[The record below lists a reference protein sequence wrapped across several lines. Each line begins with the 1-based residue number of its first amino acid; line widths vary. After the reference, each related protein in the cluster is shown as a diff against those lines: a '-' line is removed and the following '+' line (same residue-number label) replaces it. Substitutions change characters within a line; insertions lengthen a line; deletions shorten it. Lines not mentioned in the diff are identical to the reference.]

1 MSAPSA
7 STSRPV
13 VVKVGTSSLVHD
25 QGALD
30 TSVIAKLAGEVAAQM
45 RGGRRV
51 VVVSS
56 GAVAVGRAAS
66 SVSPSSDP
74 TETRAM
80 SAIGQPRLMRA
91 DEDAFKAEGL
101 LSAQVLISLRDFGVR
116 RQYLRARET
125 IEVLWSAAAV
135 PIVNE
140 NDALL
145 DREVRFGDN
154 DRLAALV
161 ANLVGAEVLV
171 ILTDTPGLYDA
182 DPRRAR
188 GATLVEEVAASDAA
202 FDEVAGGPGSPRG
215 TGGMGTKLAAARLAA
230 WSGVRAVIA
239 QAARID
245 VIADAVDGKAGI
257 GTTIL
262 ARSERLPARK
272 AWIAFA
278 LPARGR
284 VVVDDGARRAIVER
298 DASLLP
304 AGVRR
309 VEGRFEEGD
318 AVEISDLSGAVFA
331 KGLARVGSV
340 NQAAWIGKRSRD
352 LDEGLSVEV
361 VHKDDL
367 VVLEASLAHVA
378 PTGELR

>member
-1 MSAPSA
+1 MSGAA
-7 STSRPV
+7 GGRPI
-13 VVKVGTSSLVHD
+13 VVKIGTSSLVARD
-25 QGALD
+25 GGLD
-30 TSVIAKLAGEVAAQM
+30 AAAINKFADEVAQQS
-45 RGGRRV
+45 RTGRRV
-51 VVVSS
+51 AVISS
-56 GAVAVGRAAS
+56 GAVAAGRAATPENTA
-66 SVSPSSDP
+66 VGAA
-74 TETRAM
+74 ETRAL

-91 DEDAFKAEGL
+91 YQDAFGAEGL
-101 LSAQVLISLRDFGVR
+101 LTAQVLISLRDFGVR
-116 RQYLRARET
+116 RQYLRARAT
-125 IEVLWSAAAV
+125 IETLWSAEAV

-145 DREVRFGDN
+145 DGEVRFGDN

-182 DPRRAR
+182 DPRRVR
-188 GATLVEEVAASDAA
+188 DATLVEEVAASDAA
-202 FDEVAGGPGSPRG
+202 FDEIAGGPGSLRG

-239 QAARID
+239 EAARQN
-245 VIADAVDGKAGI
+245 VVAESVEGAARV

-262 ARSERLPARK
+262 PRSERLSARK

-278 LPARGR
+278 LPARAK
-284 VVVDDGARRAIVER
+284 VFVDDGARRAIVER

-304 AGVRR
+304 AGVRS

-318 AVEISDLSGAVFA
+318 AVEISDLSGAVFG

-340 NQAAWIGKRSRD
+340 NQSAWIGKRSREIG
-352 LDEGLSVEV
+352 EGLSVEV
-361 VHKDDL
+361 VHRDDL
-367 VVLEASLAHVA
+367 VVLEASLARVA
-378 PTGELR
+378 PLSEAP

>member
-1 MSAPSA
+1 MSSA
-7 STSRPV
+7 SASPERPI
-13 VVKVGTSSLVHD
+13 VVKIGTSSLVRER
-25 QGALD
+25 GALD
-30 TSVIAKLAGEVAAQM
+30 ASAIAKLAGEVARQA
-45 RGGRRV
+45 RVGRRV

-56 GAVAVGRAAS
+56 GAVAVGRAATKENTS
-66 SVSPSSDP
+66 MGPA
-74 TETRAM
+74 ETRAL

-91 DEDAFKAEGL
+91 YEDAFGAEGL
-101 LSAQVLISLRDFGVR
+101 LTAQVLISLRDFGVR
-116 RQYLRARET
+116 RQYLRARAT
-125 IEVLWSAAAV
+125 IETLWSAAAV

-145 DREVRFGDN
+145 DGEVRFGDN

-182 DPRRAR
+182 DPRRVR
-188 GATLVEEVAASDAA
+188 DATLVEEVVASDAA
-202 FDEVAGGPGSPRG
+202 FDAIAGGPGSAGG

-239 QAARID
+239 QANRENVVAE
-245 VIADAVDGKAGI
+245 AVNGSSKV
-257 GTTIL
+257 GTTIV

-272 AWIAFA
+272 AWIAFV

-284 VVVDDGARRAIVER
+284 VLVDDGARRAIVER

-304 AGVRR
+304 AGVRA

-318 AVEISDLSGAVFA
+318 AVEICDLSGAVFA
-331 KGLARVGSV
+331 KGLARMGSV
-340 NQAAWIGKRSRD
+340 NQSAWIGKRSRE
-352 LDEGLSVEV
+352 LSEGLSVEV
-361 VHKDDL
+361 VHRDDL
-367 VVLEASLAHVA
+367 VVLETSPGRV
-378 PTGELR
+378 PPPSESP

>member
-1 MSAPSA
+1 MSGTAGA
-7 STSRPV
+7 RPV
-13 VVKVGTSSLVHD
+13 VVKIGTSSLVASD
-25 QGALD
+25 GGLD
-30 TSVIAKLAGEVAAQM
+30 LAAIAKLAEEVGQQSRA
-45 RGGRRV
+45 GRRV
-51 VVVSS
+51 AVVSS
-56 GAVAVGRAAS
+56 GAVAAGRAAAAEN
-66 SVSPSSDP
+66 VAVGAA
-74 TETRAM
+74 ETRAL

-91 DEDAFKAEGL
+91 YQDAFGAEGIL
-101 LSAQVLISLRDFGVR
+101 TAQVLISLRDFGVR
-116 RQYLRARET
+116 RQYLRARAT
-125 IEVLWSAAAV
+125 IETLWSAEAV

-145 DREVRFGDN
+145 DGEVRFGDN

-182 DPRRAR
+182 DPRRVG

-202 FDEVAGGPGSPRG
+202 FDEFAGGPGSARG

-239 QAARID
+239 EATRQNVVAQS
-245 VIADAVDGKAGI
+245 VDGTARV

-278 LPARGR
+278 LPARAR
-284 VVVDDGARRAIVER
+284 VFVDEGARRAVLER

-304 AGVRR
+304 AGVRG

-318 AVEISDLSGAVFA
+318 AVEICDLSGAVFA

-340 NQAAWIGKRSRD
+340 NQSAWIGKRSQEIG
-352 LDEGLSVEV
+352 EGFAVEV
-361 VHKDDL
+361 VHRDDL
-367 VVLEASLAHVA
+367 VVLEASVARVA
-378 PTGELR
+378 PLSGAP